1 MSNVKIRYGRA
12 LGQRIFIKHGH
23 KIIERQTY
31 TIENSYLPSIG
42 YQNKKD

>member
-12 LGQRIFIKHGH
+12 LGQRIFIKHGR
-23 KIIERQTY
+23 KITKKQAY

-42 YQNKKD
+42 YRNKKE